1 MDQKVASGAGDE
13 GTVYRRMR
21 PQDINRLEERKT
33 RNIGNVE
40 KPSDPKKVLDVSAIN
55 AETEVNKAQTQGNRF
70 SKSIENTNKK
80 NFELNIKTNRPD
92 SARFSKSIDTSEVK
106 ENISRTS
113 PSNRFLKSI
122 EVTTNVGNSVNTD
135 NEQTTVNTEKRP
147 QSNRFPKSI
156 EANAIDRKI
165 SSSNNNKLENNASI
179 DGSRQKSNRF
189 SDSFEVF
196 ASDKKVDM
204 DSSNNTRKLQGN
216 RFSKY
221 AEGESLSKVNG
232 EKEDTNLKGRSQS
245 GRFSKSI
252 EPETCSKPVEDSTV
266 SYKMEKSVG
275 NRFSKSLDNK
285 FDSKFKT
292 SSTIDNDSTKSR
304 ISTNNIQ
311 NMNRFSKCL
320 ENKSSNEEVVSLKN
334 NRNSSFVDNTQVS
347 KKDSSLKKPEI
358 IVPEKTNTVDT
369 TVGEKTSDDLDEKI
383 VELPQ
388 KKNKGSAYEK
398 NRASSVQDFKSQFEK
413 KNQNT
418 SAQNARPM
426 SVGNFREKFEVD
438 KFSKVEI
445 QPNKTHNKQEVKEK
459 KLAFAKKVETIN
471 LNNSEQLH
479 TDAKIERKGQAQNG
493 SKTETVIKT
502 GKEVSPAGNFQ
513 KGTKSVVKK
522 TEDNSGRIVTEQ
534 SKAAEVKKT
543 SGSKTQIGKTEVK
556 KPEGNLRTNLRSK
569 EYFIHVF
576 YSIAVVNRVL
586 IQDFLLHKTCE
597 NTCFH

>member
-40 KPSDPKKVLDVSAIN
+40 KPSDPKKVLEVSAIN
-55 AETEVNKAQTQGNRF
+55 AETEVNKARTQGNRF

-106 ENISRTS
+106 ENTSRTS

-135 NEQTTVNTEKRP
+135 NEQTTVNTKKRP

-179 DGSRQKSNRF
+179 DGRRQKSNRF

-196 ASDKKVDM
+196 ASDKKVEM

-245 GRFSKSI
+245 DRFSKSI
-252 EPETCSKPVEDSTV
+252 EPETCSKPVEDSRV
-266 SYKMEKSVG
+266 SNKMEKSVG

-304 ISTNNIQ
+304 ISTNNVQ
-311 NMNRFSKCL
+311 KMNRFSKCL
-320 ENKSSNEEVVSLKN
+320 ESKSSNEEVVSLKN
-334 NRNSSFVDNTQVS
+334 NRNSNFVDNTQVS

-388 KKNKGSAYEK
+388 KKIKGSAYEK
-398 NRASSVQDFKSQFEK
+398 NRASSVQDFKSQFET

-426 SVGNFREKFEVD
+426 SVGNFRKKFEVN

-445 QPNKTHNKQEVKEK
+445 QPNKTDNKQEVKEM

-502 GKEVSPAGNFQ
+502 GKEVSPSGNFQ

-522 TEDNSGRIVTEQ
+522 TEDNSGGIVTEQ

-543 SGSKTQIGKTEVK
+543 IGSKTQIGKTEVK
-556 KPEGNLRTNLRSK
+556 KSEENLRTNLRSK

-586 IQDFLLHKTCE
+586 IHDFLLHKTCE

>member
-33 RNIGNVE
+33 RNIVNVE
-40 KPSDPKKVLDVSAIN
+40 KPSDPKKVLQVSAIN
-55 AETEVNKAQTQGNRF
+55 AETEVNKART
-70 SKSIENTNKK
+70 KSIENTNKK

-106 ENISRTS
+106 ENTSRTS

-135 NEQTTVNTEKRP
+135 NEQTTVNTKKRP
-147 QSNRFPKSI
+147 QSNRFSKSI

-165 SSSNNNKLENNASI
+165 NSSNNNKLENNASI
-179 DGSRQKSNRF
+179 DGRRQKSNRF

-196 ASDKKVDM
+196 ASEKKVEM
-204 DSSNNTRKLQGN
+204 DSSNNTRKLQSN

-245 GRFSKSI
+245 DRFSKSI
-252 EPETCSKPVEDSTV
+252 EPETCSKPLEDSRV
-266 SYKMEKSVG
+266 SNKMEKTVG

-285 FDSKFKT
+285 FDSKFQT
-292 SSTIDNDSTKSR
+292 SSTIDNDSAKSR
-304 ISTNNIQ
+304 ISTSNVQ
-311 NMNRFSKCL
+311 KMNRFSKCL
-320 ENKSSNEEVVSLKN
+320 ESKSSNEDVVSLKN
-334 NRNSSFVDNTQVS
+334 NRNSNFVDNTQVS

-383 VELPQ
+383 VELSQ
-388 KKNKGSAYEK
+388 KKTKGSTYEK
-398 NRASSVQDFKSQFEK
+398 KDRASSVQNFKSQFET

-426 SVGNFREKFEVD
+426 SVGNFREKFEVN

-445 QPNKTHNKQEVKEK
+445 QPNKTDNKQEVKEK
-459 KLAFAKKVETIN
+459 KLAFIKKIETIN

>member
-33 RNIGNVE
+33 RNIVNVE
-40 KPSDPKKVLDVSAIN
+40 KPSDPKKVLQVSAIN
-55 AETEVNKAQTQGNRF
+55 AETEVNKART
-70 SKSIENTNKK
+70 KSIENTNKK

-106 ENISRTS
+106 ENTSRTS

-135 NEQTTVNTEKRP
+135 NEQTTVNTKKRP
-147 QSNRFPKSI
+147 QSNRFSKSI

-165 SSSNNNKLENNASI
+165 NSSNNNKLENNASI
-179 DGSRQKSNRF
+179 DGRRQKSNRF

-196 ASDKKVDM
+196 ASEKKVEM
-204 DSSNNTRKLQGN
+204 DSSNNTRKLQSN

-245 GRFSKSI
+245 DRFSKSI
-252 EPETCSKPVEDSTV
+252 EPETCSKPLEDSRV
-266 SYKMEKSVG
+266 SNKMEKTVG

-285 FDSKFKT
+285 FDSKFQT
-292 SSTIDNDSTKSR
+292 SSTIDNDSAKSR
-304 ISTNNIQ
+304 ISTNNVQ
-311 NMNRFSKCL
+311 KMNRFSKCL
-320 ENKSSNEEVVSLKN
+320 ESKSSNEDVVSLKN
-334 NRNSSFVDNTQVS
+334 NRNSNFVDNTQVS

-358 IVPEKTNTVDT
+358 IVPEKTNTVGT

-383 VELPQ
+383 VELSQ
-388 KKNKGSAYEK
+388 KKTKGSTYEK
-398 NRASSVQDFKSQFEK
+398 KDRASSVQNFKSQFET

-426 SVGNFREKFEVD
+426 SVGNFREKFEVN

-445 QPNKTHNKQEVKEK
+445 QPNKTDNKQEVKEK
-459 KLAFAKKVETIN
+459 KLAFVKKIETIN

-493 SKTETVIKT
+493 SKTEAVIKT

-513 KGTKSVVKK
+513 KGTKSAVKK

-534 SKAAEVKKT
+534 SNAAEVKKT
-543 SGSKTQIGKTEVK
+543 SGSKTQIDKTEVK
-556 KPEGNLRTNLRSK
+556 KSEENLRKNLRSK